1 MHDDKKRSR
10 ISFISFLKENGAMAY
25 HDSHGGRGSLYSI
38 ATDDTADDRGSEST
52 ASSSTCSGG
61 SACGCL
67 NGSSSSQRRR
77 QQQQQQDRYRLPM
90 LSEQDQAAM
99 GGGPDGVPKGKGPSS
114 FFRALLFRR
123 KTKSI
128 KNQLAVVGLKKAL
141 LVGE

>member
-1 MHDDKKRSR
+1 
-10 ISFISFLKENGAMAY
+10 MAY
-25 HDSHGGRGSLYSI
+25 HDGHGGSGSLYSI
-38 ATDDTADDRGSEST
+38 ATDDTGDDKGSESA

-67 NGSSSSQRRR
+67 SSSSSQRRS
-77 QQQQQQDRYRLPM
+77 QQQQDRYRLPM

-99 GGGPDGVPKGKGPSS
+99 GGGSDGAPQGKGPSS

-123 KTKSI
+123 KTKSV

-141 LVGE
+141 LVGEWQTDGNKCITGPNILLM